1 MSNNTNYDI
10 AVVGGGLA
18 GLAYAILMARQGY
31 AVLLAEKDN
40 YPRHKVCGEY
50 ISLESRPFLESL
62 GISVTQLNLP
72 LITKLLITDTRNTEL
87 SARLPQGGF
96 GISRY
101 MLDEALAGEA
111 QRAGVTL
118 LTNTRIDAL
127 AYANDR
133 FILSSADRRWS
144 ARMACGAWGKR
155 SNVDVKMQR
164 SFLAEKQ
171 KGLNNYVGIK
181 YHIRHEWPA
190 DTIGLHNFSDGY
202 CGISRIEDGK
212 TCLCYLTTAANLKK
226 SGNDIGVMERE
237 ILMKNKWLRDILTNS
252 EKLYAVPLA
261 ISQISFQQ
269 KEQVIDHA
277 LLLGDAAGM
286 ITPLCGNGMSMALHA
301 AKIAAGLTHTFLTGA
316 ATRAETE
323 AAYTQAW
330 KTNFA
335 TRTAVGRLVQ
345 ANFGKDLATTLF
357 LRTFKALP
365 FLQRPLINLTSGREF

>member
-1 MSNNTNYDI
+1 MNLKTDYDI
-10 AVVGGGLA
+10 AIVGGGLA
-18 GLAYAILMARQGY
+18 GLAYAILMARKGY
-31 AVLLAEKDN
+31 RVLLAEKET

-50 ISLESRPFLESL
+50 ISLESRPFLQSL
-62 GISVTQLNLP
+62 GISVTELNLP

-87 SARLPQGGF
+87 SATLPQGGF

-101 MLDEALAGEA
+101 MLDKLLANNA
-111 QRAGVTL
+111 IRAGVTL
-118 LTNTRIDAL
+118 LTNTRIDSVSYASDVFTL
-127 AYANDR
+127 AAG
-133 FILSSADRRWS
+133 DRRWT
-144 ARMACGAWGKR
+144 ARIACGAWGKR

-164 SFLAEKQ
+164 SFLTEKH

-181 YHIRHEWPA
+181 YHIRYNWPA
-190 DTIGLHNFSDGY
+190 DTIGLHNFSNGY
-202 CGISRIEDGK
+202 CGISRIEDNK

-226 SGNDIGVMERE
+226 SGNDIKTMERN
-237 ILMKNKWLRDILTNS
+237 ILMRNKWLRDILPNA
-252 EKLYAVPLA
+252 EMLYAAPLA

-269 KEQVIDHA
+269 KEQVLDHM
-277 LLLGDAAGM
+277 LLLGDAAGS

-301 AKIAAGLTHTFLTGA
+301 AKIAATLTHNYLSGTTS
-316 ATRAETE
+316 RADME

-357 LRTFKALP
+357 LRTFKVLP
-365 FLQRPLINLTSGREF
+365 FLQRPLISLTSGREF

>member
-31 AVLLAEKDN
+31 SVLLAEKET

-62 GISVTQLNLP
+62 GVSVTQLNLP
-72 LITKLLITDTRNTEL
+72 LITKLLLTDTRNTEL
-87 SARLPQGGF
+87 NARLPQGGF

-101 MLDEALAGEA
+101 MLDELLAGTA
-111 QRAGVTL
+111 AKAGVTL
-118 LTNTRIDAL
+118 ITNTRIDSITYAGDGFTL
-127 AYANDR
+127 AAG
-133 FILSSADRRWS
+133 DRRWT

-164 SFLAEKQ
+164 SFLTEKQ

-181 YHIRHEWPA
+181 YHIRYNWPA
-190 DTIGLHNFSDGY
+190 DTIGLHNFSNGY
-202 CGISRIEDGK
+202 CGISRIEDNK

-226 SGNDIGVMERE
+226 SGNDIGAMERN
-237 ILMKNKWLRDILTNS
+237 ILMQNKWLRNILTDA
-252 EKLYAVPLA
+252 EMLYAAPLA

-269 KEQVIDHA
+269 KEQALDHV

-301 AKIAAGLTHTFLTGA
+301 AKIAAGLTHRYLAGA

-345 ANFGKDLATTLF
+345 ANFGKGLATTLF